1 MPTTDPIASVA
12 LVGAGPRAAGWLE
25 RFAAARSER
34 ADPPPVTVHLVDPFP
49 PGAGR
54 IWRRDQ
60 SPLLKLNSM
69 VEDVTMFTDDSCTI
83 AGPVRPGPSLLEWV
97 EGVRDGSIGDLRID
111 DPIVA
116 AELSGLGRGDFPT
129 RRLQSHYLD
138 WFLRR
143 AVDALDDGV
152 SLVVHRDAVRAV
164 EGDDGPQTVR
174 LAGGGSLTVDG
185 VVYALGHAGSDPV
198 GDADRFSAFAARHG
212 LDYLAPAF
220 TADADLD
227 AFGPGRTVAVRGF
240 GLAAV
245 DLLVLLTEGRG
256 GRYSRDGDGDGGG
269 VLRYTPSGLEPRL
282 LIGSRRGVPYRSKIS
297 SRLVGAPPALHHLTP
312 EVVAHLAASPERLDF
327 RRDVWPLIARELV
340 HGYYREL
347 FTGHPERV
355 RVAWPEF
362 ETALDRVGPDG
373 DEYRAL
379 VSSAVRDQADE
390 LHLDAFD
397 RPLDGLRFDDADVL
411 QEWLR
416 GHLRDD
422 LHRRTDQ
429 GHSATLGLFTALLHA
444 LFAIAPHLAGELW
457 TEESRRRDVVGWW
470 PGYFSYVASGP
481 PGHRLEELV
490 ALSEAGIVTFA
501 GAGIRVEADDE
512 AGVFR
517 IGSASVA
524 GETAVTAL
532 IDAWLPAAS
541 AETSDEPALRD
552 LVESRAGTVRHGQ
565 VRVSEDDSRLLRPNG
580 EPHPARWAIG
590 PFTTAP
596 FAGAFSRPRT
606 NALAFREN
614 DRVALSVLDALTAWA
629 VRQAAAREPTAS
641 SPRTAPGT
649 PSSAAA
655 AVPRTTEPGALPR
668 R

>member
-1 MPTTDPIASVA
+1 MPSTALPASVA

-25 RFAAARSER
+25 RFAAARSVR
-34 ADPPPVTVHLVDPFP
+34 DDRPAVTVHLIDPFP

-83 AGPVRPGPSLLEWV
+83 DGPVRPGPSLLEWV
-97 EGVRDGSIGDLRID
+97 ETVRGSSLDDVRID
-111 DPIVA
+111 DPLVA
-116 AELSGLGRGDFPT
+116 AELRGLRRGDFPT

-143 AVDALDDGV
+143 AIDSLDEGV
-152 SLVVHRDAVRAV
+152 TLVLHRDRVRAV
-164 EGDDGPQTVR
+164 EGTDGPQTVH
-174 LAGGGSLTVDG
+174 LAGGASLAVDA

-198 GDADRFSAFAARHG
+198 GESARFAAFASRHG

-245 DLLVLLTEGRG
+245 DLIVLLTEGRG
-256 GRYSRDGDGDGGG
+256 GRFVADGDGLGTG
-269 VLRYTPSGLEPRL
+269 LRYIPSGLEPRL

-297 SRLVGAPPALHHLTP
+297 SQLVGEPPALRHLTP
-312 EVVAHLAASPERLDF
+312 DVVAALAASPERLDF
-327 RRDVWPLIARELV
+327 RGDVWPLVARELV
-340 HGYYREL
+340 NGYYREL

-355 RVAWPEF
+355 RIPWPEF
-362 ETALDRVGPDG
+362 VAELDRVGPDG

-379 VSSAVRDQADE
+379 VSRALRHPDDA
-390 LHLDAFD
+390 LLLDAFD
-397 RPLDGLRFDDADVL
+397 RPLDGSRFDDAEAL
-411 QEWLR
+411 QDWVR
-416 GHLRDD
+416 THLRTD
-422 LHRRTDQ
+422 LHHRTDPDR
-429 GHSATLGLFTALLHA
+429 SATLGLFTALLHA

-481 PGHRLEELV
+481 PGHRLEELI
-490 ALSEAGIVTFA
+490 ALSEVGIVRFA
-501 GAGIRVEADDE
+501 GAGIRVTADED

-517 IGSASVA
+517 VGSASVP
-524 GETAVTAL
+524 GETEVTAL
-532 IDAWLPAAS
+532 IDAWLPAAT
-541 AETSDEPALRD
+541 ADTSDEPALLD
-552 LVESRAGTVRHGQ
+552 LVTSGAGSVRHGQ
-565 VRVSEDDSRLLRPNG
+565 VRVSPDDSRLLRPDG
-580 EPHPARWAIG
+580 SLHPARWAIG

-596 FAGAFSRPRT
+596 FAGAFSRPHT
-606 NALAFREN
+606 NALSFREN
-614 DRVALSVLDALTAWA
+614 DRVAHAVLDALTA
-629 VRQAAAREPTAS
+629 RAAAPAAPLARRE
-641 SPRTAPGT
+641 
-649 PSSAAA
+649 
-655 AVPRTTEPGALPR
+655 
-668 R
+668 

>member
-1 MPTTDPIASVA
+1 MPSTALPASVA

-25 RFAAARSER
+25 RFAAARSVRDER
-34 ADPPPVTVHLVDPFP
+34 PPVTVHLIDPFP

-83 AGPVRPGPSLLEWV
+83 EGPVRPGPSLLEWV
-97 EGVRDGSIGDLRID
+97 EAVRAGSVDHVRVD
-111 DPIVA
+111 DPLVE
-116 AELSGLGRGDFPT
+116 AELSGVQRGDFPT

-143 AVDALDDGV
+143 AIDALDDGV
-152 SLVVHRDAVRAV
+152 TLVLHRDRVRAV
-164 EGDDGPQTVR
+164 EGDEGPQTVR
-174 LAGGGSLTVDG
+174 LASGDDLLVDT
-185 VVYALGHAGSDPV
+185 VVYALGHAGSEPV
-198 GDADRFSAFAARHG
+198 GESARFAEFAARHS

-227 AFGPGRTVAVRGF
+227 AFEAGRTVAVRGF

-245 DLLVLLTEGRG
+245 DLIVLLTEGRG
-256 GRYSRDGDGDGGG
+256 GRFVRDGDDDGPADR
-269 VLRYTPSGLEPRL
+269 LRYIPSGLEPYL

-297 SRLVGAPPALHHLTP
+297 SQLVGDPPALRHLTP
-312 EVVAHLAASPERLDF
+312 EVVAALASSPERLDF
-327 RRDVWPLIARELV
+327 RDDIWPLIARELV

-355 RVAWPEF
+355 RLPWPEF
-362 ETALDRVGPDG
+362 VAELDRVGPEGED
-373 DEYRAL
+373 YRTLVARAL
-379 VSSAVRDQADE
+379 RIPDDA

-397 RPLDGLRFDDADVL
+397 RPLDGARFDDADAL
-411 QEWLR
+411 QEWTR
-416 GHLRDD
+416 THLRAD
-422 LHRRTDQ
+422 LHHRTDPDR
-429 GHSATLGLFTALLHA
+429 SATLGLFTALLQA

-481 PGHRLEELV
+481 PGHRLEELI
-490 ALSEAGIVTFA
+490 ALSEAGIVRFA
-501 GAGIRVEADDE
+501 GAGIRVTADE
-512 AGVFR
+512 GAGRFR
-517 IGSASVA
+517 VGSASVPE
-524 GETAVTAL
+524 ETEVTAL
-532 IDAWLPAAS
+532 IDAWLPAAT
-541 AETSDEPALRD
+541 AETSDEPALLD
-552 LVESRAGTVRHGQ
+552 LVASGAGSVRHGQ
-565 VRVSEDDSRLLRPNG
+565 LRVSTDDSRVLRPDG
-580 EPHPARWAIG
+580 SPHPARWAIG

-614 DRVALSVLDALTAWA
+614 DRVAHAVLDALTARTPA
-629 VRQAAAREPTAS
+629 SASPAASRET
-641 SPRTAPGT
+641 
-649 PSSAAA
+649 
-655 AVPRTTEPGALPR
+655 
-668 R
+668 

>member
-1 MPTTDPIASVA
+1 MPSTALPASVA

-25 RFAAARSER
+25 RFAAARSVR
-34 ADPPPVTVHLVDPFP
+34 DDRPAATVHLIDPFP

-69 VEDVTMFTDDSCTI
+69 VEDVTMFTDDSCAI
-83 AGPVRPGPSLLEWV
+83 EGPVRPGPSLLEWV
-97 EGVRDGSIGDLRID
+97 EAVRAGSLDDVRID
-111 DPIVA
+111 DPLVA
-116 AELSGLGRGDFPT
+116 AELSGVRRGDFPT

-143 AVDALDDGV
+143 AVAALDDGV
-152 SLVVHRDAVRAV
+152 TVVLHRDRVRAV
-164 EGDDGPQTVR
+164 EGVEGPQMLH
-174 LAGGGSLTVDG
+174 LASGDSLTVDA
-185 VVYALGHAGSDPV
+185 VVYALGHAGSEPV
-198 GDADRFSAFAARHG
+198 GESAEFATFAARHS

-245 DLLVLLTEGRG
+245 DLIVLLTEGRG
-256 GRYSRDGDGDGGG
+256 GRFVRDDGAGLCY
-269 VLRYTPSGLEPRL
+269 VPSGLEPHL

-297 SRLVGAPPALHHLTP
+297 SQLVGEPPALRHLTP
-312 EVVAHLAASPERLDF
+312 EVVAALAASPERLDF
-327 RRDVWPLIARELV
+327 RDDVWPLIARELV

-355 RVAWPEF
+355 RIPWSAFVAE
-362 ETALDRVGPDG
+362 LDRVGPEG
-373 DEYRAL
+373 GGYRAL
-379 VSSAVRDQADE
+379 VSRALRHPDDA
-390 LHLDAFD
+390 LHLEAFD
-397 RPLDGLRFDDADVL
+397 RPLDGARFDDAEAV
-411 QEWLR
+411 QEWVR
-416 GHLRDD
+416 THLRTD
-422 LHRRTDQ
+422 LHQRTHPD
-429 GHSATLGLFTALLHA
+429 HSATLGLFTALLHA

-481 PGHRLEELV
+481 PGHRLEELI
-490 ALSEAGIVTFA
+490 ALSEAGIVRFA
-501 GAGIRVEADDE
+501 GAGIRVAADEE

-517 IGSASVA
+517 VGSASVPE
-524 GETAVTAL
+524 ETEVTAL

-541 AETSDEPALRD
+541 AETSDEPALLD
-552 LVESRAGTVRHGQ
+552 LVTSGAGSVRHGQ
-565 VRVSEDDSRLLRPNG
+565 VRVSTEDSRLLRPDG
-580 EPHPARWAIG
+580 SPHPARWAIG

-596 FAGAFSRPRT
+596 FAGAFSRPGT

-614 DRVALSVLDALTAWA
+614 DRVARAVLDALTA
-629 VRQAAAREPTAS
+629 
-641 SPRTAPGT
+641 RTPAP
-649 PSSAAA
+649 A
-655 AVPRTTEPGALPR
+655 AVSRET
-668 R
+668 